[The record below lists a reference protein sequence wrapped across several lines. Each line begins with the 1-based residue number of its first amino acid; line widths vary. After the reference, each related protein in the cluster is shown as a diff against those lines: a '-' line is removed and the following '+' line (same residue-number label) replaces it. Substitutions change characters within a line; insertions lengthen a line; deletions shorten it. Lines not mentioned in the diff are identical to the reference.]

1 MDALNDEKLADGKSQ
16 EMWKYVLNVELRM
29 IKEYTNII
37 INVEKLVGTLPLF
50 FFIIILTTNIE
61 IYMKK
66 GNK

>member
-1 MDALNDEKLADGKSQ
+1 
-16 EMWKYVLNVELRM
+16 M
-29 IKEYTNII
+29 IKEYTN